1 MNKGPPATD
10 TAQTSS
16 TSASALIPLI
26 LGTAGHIDHGKTA
39 LIHALTGTNTDRLPE
54 EKKRGITIEPGFAQL
69 LLPPF
74 KLGIVDV
81 PGHEKFVRN
90 MLSGATGMDLVMLV
104 VAADDSVK
112 PQTLEHLDILRYLD
126 VKAGIIAITKSDL
139 VDEELLELV
148 EEEIRESCSGTFFE
162 EAPCVVTSSETGA
175 GIDELKR
182 VITQQSD
189 RIREQLPDSSSAPF
203 RLAIDRC
210 FSVDG
215 HGTIITGSVTSGQ
228 LQANE
233 QVMLEPGRQEVRVRS
248 LQNHDA
254 SVETV
259 VRGERAAI
267 NLAGIHPDQI
277 QKGMELAS
285 KGFLAPHDILTV
297 SLEVTPNSRFP
308 LRNHMP
314 VRLHLGTA
322 NYTASLKLLEQNEL
336 YSGQTGFAQLL
347 VDRDVVST
355 WNQPFVLRMESPAV
369 TIAGGRILD
378 PCANRISYQEDQQL
392 EFIRQLT
399 GEHSEE
405 ERIEAAIGL
414 RAFAN
419 PSPTDLTRMTGTDSP
434 MPLIQ
439 NLIVSGNV
447 LEIEL
452 SNSSKQLVHIKTLE
466 SAKQHVEKVL
476 TKLHDENPLG
486 VNFDIVPVR
495 ERLRFLAADSILNRI
510 FSLLQKR
517 GLLQVTMGRI
527 GLKSRGPQLTKN
539 EAKLFE
545 LLQKQLQET
554 GLEAPLVKELQSQA
568 GKQADSVIQLLKI
581 AESGGVVVE
590 ISDQLYLTA
599 QTLQTVKAT
608 LKTFM
613 ADKQGKTMAE
623 IRDALGTTRKY
634 AVPLCEYLD
643 RTDFTVRK
651 DDLRFLK

>member
-1 MNKGPPATD
+1 
-10 TAQTSS
+10 
-16 TSASALIPLI
+16 
-26 LGTAGHIDHGKTA
+26 
-39 LIHALTGTNTDRLPE
+39 
-54 EKKRGITIEPGFAQL
+54 
-69 LLPPF
+69 
-74 KLGIVDV
+74 
-81 PGHEKFVRN
+81 

-297 SLEVTPNSRFP
+297 SLEVTPNSIS
-308 LRNHMP
+308 
-314 VRLHLGTA
+314 TA
-322 NYTASLKLLEQNEL
+322 
-336 YSGQTGFAQLL
+336 
-347 VDRDVVST
+347 
-355 WNQPFVLRMESPAV
+355 ESH
-369 TIAGGRILD
+369 AG
-378 PCANRISYQEDQQL
+378 
-392 EFIRQLT
+392 
-399 GEHSEE
+399 
-405 ERIEAAIGL
+405 
-414 RAFAN
+414 AFT
-419 PSPTDLTRMTGTDSP
+419 SR
-434 MPLIQ
+434 
-439 NLIVSGNV
+439 
-447 LEIEL
+447 
-452 SNSSKQLVHIKTLE
+452 HC
-466 SAKQHVEKVL
+466 
-476 TKLHDENPLG
+476 KLH
-486 VNFDIVPVR
+486 
-495 ERLRFLAADSILNRI
+495 RFTQTAR
-510 FSLLQKR
+510 
-517 GLLQVTMGRI
+517 
-527 GLKSRGPQLTKN
+527 
-539 EAKLFE
+539 
-545 LLQKQLQET
+545 
-554 GLEAPLVKELQSQA
+554 
-568 GKQADSVIQLLKI
+568 
-581 AESGGVVVE
+581 AE
-590 ISDQLYLTA
+590 
-599 QTLQTVKAT
+599 
-608 LKTFM
+608 
-613 ADKQGKTMAE
+613 
-623 IRDALGTTRKY
+623 
-634 AVPLCEYLD
+634 
-643 RTDFTVRK
+643 
-651 DDLRFLK
+651 